1 MLVNVFAVR
10 YSPTNLR
17 FLRFFTENYQIF
29 RKKMEVYRTL
39 SGIFQIDFEVIFPDF
54 CI

>member
-10 YSPTNLR
+10 YSQKN
-17 FLRFFTENYQIF
+17 LRFFTENYQIF

-39 SGIFQIDFEVIFPDF
+39 SGIFRIDFEVIFPDF